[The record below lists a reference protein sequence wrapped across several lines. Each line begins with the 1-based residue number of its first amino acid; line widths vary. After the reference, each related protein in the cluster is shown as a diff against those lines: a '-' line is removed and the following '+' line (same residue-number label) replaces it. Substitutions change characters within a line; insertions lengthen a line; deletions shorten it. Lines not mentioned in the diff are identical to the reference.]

1 MKRYIGISL
10 MLLGLWGCTAAPV
23 KELPENV
30 TLSEPQSRMGS
41 TVRLV
46 DAVTFERQ
54 GAVKQSPATCVS
66 LNVDNSEVT
75 LSDSSASFVGA
86 YTGTYYDIESSRK
99 EGGGATLQ
107 HADEESGVVVAKGVT
122 EYTSGGLM
130 PIGHAAR
137 YKLLV
142 APMPGKTVVQFK
154 DIEYAQKSTGYMENT
169 GFQRLGTWWGSGVM
183 DAYAAME
190 QQADKVLDCI
200 YSESLVGE

>member
-1 MKRYIGISL
+1 MKRHIGTF
-10 MLLGLWGCTAAPV
+10 MLFCGLWGCSAAPV
-23 KELPENV
+23 EELPENI
-30 TLSEPQSRMGS
+30 TLSEPESRMGA
-41 TVRLV
+41 TVRMV

-54 GAVKQSPATCVS
+54 GALKQSPATCVS

-86 YTGTYYDIESSRK
+86 YSGTYYDIESSRT
-99 EGGGATLQ
+99 EGGGATMQ
-107 HADEESGVVVAKGVT
+107 HADSESGVVVAKGTT

-130 PIGHAAR
+130 PIGHAVR

-142 APMPGKTVVQFK
+142 APMPGKTIVQFK
-154 DIEYAQKSTGYMENT
+154 DVEYAQKSTGYMKNS

-190 QQADKVLDCI
+190 EQADKVLDCI
-200 YSESLVGE
+200 YSKSLVGE